1 MYDIQLFGRLE
12 VRTRGVRL
20 SGRDFG
26 GTKPRHILALL
37 ALRGPLGKG
46 ELTELLWD
54 GRPPANHKATV
65 ESYVSVLRHRLDPD
79 GKARDSAI
87 STRSGGGYA
96 LVADRVRVDVA
107 RFDELVAAATG
118 RSAAGALRP
127 LTAAAELAGRPLL
140 EEEAGSEWAGTAR
153 AHYRGRLVGALLEA
167 GGHTLAAADPT
178 RALALA
184 ERAVGLDPLA
194 ERGWAIAMAAHRALG
209 DRVAALRAYDRCR
222 RQLADGLGVE
232 PCGETRALFLDLL
245 REDGAGTALDDAIA
259 AVLAAAGAPH
269 APGTATGLLRRAT
282 DFATRA
288 PLIRS
293 AGK

>member
-37 ALRGPLGKG
+37 ALRGPLAKT

-54 GRPPANHKATV
+54 GRPPANHRATV

-79 GKARDSAI
+79 GSARDSAVT
-87 STRSGGGYA
+87 TRSGGGYA

-118 RSAAGALRP
+118 RTASGALRP
-127 LTAAAELAGRPLL
+127 LTAAAHLAGRPLL
-140 EEEAGSEWAGTAR
+140 EEEGRSDWAVAAREQYKSRLIGTLLDAAGHALASGD
-153 AHYRGRLVGALLEA
+153 VPGAL
-167 GGHTLAAADPT
+167 G
-178 RALALA
+178 LA
-184 ERAVGLDPLA
+184 ERAVGLDPMA
-194 ERGWAIAMAAHRALG
+194 ERGWAITMAAHRALG

-222 RQLADGLGVE
+222 RHLAEGLGVE
-232 PCGETRALFLDLL
+232 PAAETRALFLDLL
-245 REDGAGTALDDAIA
+245 RADGAGTAVDEAVS
-259 AVLAAAGAPH
+259 AVLAAARVPH
-269 APGTATGLLRRAT
+269 APAGAVALLRRAA
-282 DFATRA
+282 DLA
-288 PLIRS
+288 S
-293 AGK
+293 